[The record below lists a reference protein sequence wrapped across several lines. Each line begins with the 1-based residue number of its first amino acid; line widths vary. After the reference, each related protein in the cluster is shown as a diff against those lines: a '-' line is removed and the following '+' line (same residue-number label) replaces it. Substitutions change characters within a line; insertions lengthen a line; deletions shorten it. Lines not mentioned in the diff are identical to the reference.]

1 MTFGD
6 FELNRSVFIDIR
18 IGQNVNKRFKISS
31 QVTPK
36 LRFIEILN
44 DLHVVVIRSFCE
56 ILQLVFL
63 EKHTEKWS
71 FIE

>member
-1 MTFGD
+1 MLINASGLEARSRQNCD
-6 FELNRSVFIDIR
+6 SLN
-18 IGQNVNKRFKISS
+18 
-31 QVTPK
+31 
-36 LRFIEILN
+36 ILN
-44 DLHVVVIRSFCE
+44 DLHVVVIRSFFE